1 VNELQVSV
9 VAATHD
15 RADRLDALLASLW
28 QQTLDPDSFEVVIVD
43 DGSSDATPAVLGHWL
58 RRRDGPALRVLRRE
72 RATGPASARNEGWR
86 AARASVVAFTD
97 DDCRAAPEWLE
108 AGLGALVIA
117 AGERP
122 DQEAIVQGATEPDPL
137 EADRLGPFSRSL
149 SVTRLDGWFATAN
162 IFYPRSLLERLGG
175 FDGETFTGAGGEDT
189 DLAWRALAHGV
200 PAAFCPEAR
209 AWHAVH
215 DVGPVGRLRN
225 AARWAETMAV
235 FARHPGLRRR
245 NLVRGIFWKDSHYL
259 LVRTLVALVLPRRL
273 RAAAVSYLAWRY
285 GVQLW
290 QRAHQPGDGS
300 GGGPAAIPFFV
311 LHDAVEVATAARGA
325 VRYRTVVL

>member
-1 VNELQVSV
+1 MSGLRASV

-28 QQTLDPDSFEVVIVD
+28 AQSLAPGAFEVVIVD
-43 DGSSDATPAVLGHWL
+43 DGSTDATGAVLGHWL
-58 RRRDGPALRVLRRE
+58 RRPDGPSLCVVRRE
-72 RATGPASARNEGWR
+72 RPGGPAVARNEGWR
-86 AARASVVAFTD
+86 AASAPVIAFTD
-97 DDCRAAPEWLE
+97 DDCRVAPGWLE
-108 AGLGALVIA
+108 AGLRALDATTQGAG
-117 AGERP
+117 AG
-122 DQEAIVQGATEPDPL
+122 EAIVQGATEPDPL

-149 SVTRLDGWFATAN
+149 TITRLDGWFATAN

-175 FDGETFTGAGGEDT
+175 FDGATFRGAGGEDT
-189 DLAWRALAHGV
+189 DLAWRALAEGV
-200 PAAFCPEAR
+200 PASFCPEAQV
-209 AWHAVH
+209 WHAVH
-215 DVGPVGRLRN
+215 QTGPIGRLRN

-235 FARHPGLRRR
+235 FARHPELRRR
-245 NLVRGIFWKDSHYL
+245 HLVRGIFWKDSHYL
-259 LVRTLVALVLPRRL
+259 LVRTLVALLLPRRL

-290 QRAHQPGDGS
+290 QRAHHPGDGA

>member
-1 VNELQVSV
+1 MDSSPRVSV
-9 VAATHD
+9 VVPTYNASG
-15 RADRLDALLASLW
+15 RLKKTIESVLA
-28 QQTLDPDSFEVVIVD
+28 QTVPPFEVIIVD
-43 DGSSDATPAVLGHWL
+43 DGSTDVTGAVLGHWL
-58 RRRDGPALRVLRRE
+58 RRPDGPSLRVVRRR
-72 RATGPASARNEGWR
+72 RAGGPAVARNEGWR
-86 AARASVVAFTD
+86 AAGAPVIAFTD
-97 DDCRAAPEWLE
+97 DDCRVAPAWLE
-108 AGLGALVIA
+108 AGLQALDATAQGAGA
-117 AGERP
+117 A
-122 DQEAIVQGATEPDPL
+122 EAIVQGATEPDPL

-149 SVTRLDGWFATAN
+149 TVTGLDGWFATAN
-162 IFYPRSLLERLGG
+162 VFYPRSLLERLGG
-175 FDGETFTGAGGEDT
+175 FDGETFTRAGGEDT

-235 FARHPGLRRR
+235 FARHPDLRRR

>member
-1 VNELQVSV
+1 MSGVRVSV

-28 QQTLDPDSFEVVIVD
+28 AQSLAPGAFEVIIVD
-43 DGSSDATPAVLGHWL
+43 DGSTDATGAVLGHWL
-58 RRRDGPALRVLRRE
+58 RRPDGPSLRVVRRN
-72 RATGPASARNEGWR
+72 RAGGPAIARNEGWR
-86 AARASVVAFTD
+86 AAGAPVIAFTD
-97 DDCRAAPEWLE
+97 DDCRVAPAWLE
-108 AGLGALVIA
+108 AGLQALDATAQGAGA
-117 AGERP
+117 A
-122 DQEAIVQGATEPDPL
+122 EAIVQGATEPDPL

-149 SVTRLDGWFATAN
+149 TVTGLDGWFATAN
-162 IFYPRSLLERLGG
+162 VFYPRSLLERLGG
-175 FDGETFTGAGGEDT
+175 FDGETFTRAGGEDT

-235 FARHPGLRRR
+235 FARHPELRRR

-259 LVRTLVALVLPRRL
+259 LVRTLAALVLPRRL
-273 RAAAVSYLAWRY
+273 RAAGVSYLAWRY

-290 QRAHQPGDGS
+290 QRAHHAGDGS